1 MPTHVGMNNK
11 RSFTGRQ
18 IATMVVAI
26 CGALVLLPLGAVA
39 ATGSNVNIVDPF
51 HQARKA
57 RVDAGGRLTVA
68 DSRPVTTAL
77 LHKPSLSCGAS
88 GSGVAHVVD
97 TSGASSIRLWAYNPG
112 PSQAIVEIYP
122 VLAGQAQGV
131 APIFSYTMPH
141 SQSSSLNQVIQTPP
155 NKIDVRIYF
164 CSAGFR
170 MAVYGAR

>member
-1 MPTHVGMNNK
+1 MNK
-11 RSFTGRQ
+11 RTLTSRQ
-18 IATMVVAI
+18 ITMIVISICCAVVLA
-26 CGALVLLPLGAVA
+26 PLGAVA
-39 ATGSNVNIVDPF
+39 ATGSFVNIVDPF
-51 HQARKA
+51 HKDRKV

-77 LHKPSLSCGAS
+77 LHKPNLNCGAS
-88 GSGVAHVVD
+88 GTGVAHVVD
-97 TSGASSIRLWAYNPG
+97 TSGASSIRFWAYNPG

-155 NKIDVRIYF
+155 TKIDVRIYF